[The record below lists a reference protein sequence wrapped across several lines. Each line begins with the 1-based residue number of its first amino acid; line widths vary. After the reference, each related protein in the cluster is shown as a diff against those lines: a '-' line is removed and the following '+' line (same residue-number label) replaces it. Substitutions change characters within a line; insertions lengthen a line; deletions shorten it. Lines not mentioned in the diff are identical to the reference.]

1 MSCCGSQRQFLGI
14 SQISP
19 RRGTDRQRQP
29 LPQAAV
35 RFEYVGS
42 TGLTAVGPVTGKRYR
57 FDRPGSRVLV
67 DPRDAPSL
75 AAVPHLRRI

>member
-1 MSCCGSQRQFLGI
+1 MSCCGSRRAQSFTTRPADVRQ
-14 SQISP
+14 
-19 RRGTDRQRQP
+19 DRP
-29 LPQAAV
+29 AV
-35 RFEYVGS
+35 RFEYLGS

-67 DPRDAPSL
+67 DPRDAPAL